1 MPWSWKN
8 TNRTIP
14 ADSLSAAAGGSRKCE
29 GMLTILLDRN
39 SVVPLYRQLYDGL
52 RQEIITGGLA
62 TGEKLTSKRQLAL
75 YLKISENTVAAAYEQ
90 LEREGY
96 IESQPRVGFFVAP
109 LADVLP
115 RMPDH
120 PEKSSEELFELETPR
135 RWRYDF
141 LTNTVDPRCF
151 PFPTW
156 AKLSRQVLSEGDE
169 ELLKAGDP
177 RGYLPLR
184 QAIAHHVHQYRGVN
198 CTADQV
204 IVGAGSEYLLSLVV
218 QLIGRD
224 ATYALENPNYPKVY
238 QVLKASGAA
247 LKPILLDDEGLSVDT
262 LKASGAT
269 VVHTTP
275 SHQFPLGM
283 VMPLRRRMALL
294 QWANASPGRYIIED
308 DYDSEF
314 PFEGRPIPALQGL
327 DSWQRVIYF
336 NTFTRSLAPSMR
348 ISYMI
353 LPAGLLKRYYARF
366 GNYSSTVS
374 LFEQHTLERFMR
386 TGAYEGHLRR
396 MLRIY
401 DGRRRVLLDAVRA
414 LPMAEKI
421 TVDGEKTGL
430 HLLLRV
436 AGQDEEVLVAKAA
449 QHGIRIYGLSQYYIA
464 PSKDRPRDCVILGYA
479 GMDTAVIPKAVA
491 ALGRAWQKL

>member
-1 MPWSWKN
+1 
-8 TNRTIP
+8 
-14 ADSLSAAAGGSRKCE
+14 
-29 GMLTILLDRN
+29 MLTILLDRK
-39 SVVPLYRQLYDGL
+39 SDKPLYRQLYNAL
-52 RQEIITGGLA
+52 QREIITGGLK

-96 IESQPRVGFFVAP
+96 IEVRPRVGFFVAP

-115 RMPDH
+115 RL
-120 PEKSSEELFELETPR
+120 PEGSEDPAPALPAFGPTR
-135 RWRYDF
+135 RFRYDF
-141 LTNTVDPRCF
+141 LTNTVDSRCF

-238 QVLKASGAA
+238 QVLKASGAR
-247 LKPILLDDEGLSVDT
+247 LKPIPLDAEGLSVDD
-262 LKASGAT
+262 LKTSGAT

-294 QWANASPGRYIIED
+294 QWASGAADRYIIED

-314 PFEGRPIPALQGL
+314 PFVGRPIPALQGL

-353 LPAGLLKRYYARF
+353 LPAGLLKRYYDRF
-366 GNYSSTVS
+366 ANYSSTVS
-374 LFEQHTLERFMR
+374 LFEQHTLARFMGS
-386 TGAYEGHLRR
+386 GAYEGHLRR

-401 DGRRRVLLDAVRA
+401 DGRRRVLLDAVRT
-414 LPMAEKI
+414 LPMAGRI
-421 TVDGEKTGL
+421 AVDGEKTGL

-436 AGQDEEVLVAKAA
+436 AGRKEEDLVAGAA
-449 QHGIRIYGLSQYYIA
+449 QHDIRIYGLSQYYIA
-464 PSKDRPRDCVILGYA
+464 PTKERPRDCVILGYA
-479 GMDTAVIPKAVA
+479 GMDTAVIPEAVA
-491 ALGRAWQKL
+491 ALGEAWQTL